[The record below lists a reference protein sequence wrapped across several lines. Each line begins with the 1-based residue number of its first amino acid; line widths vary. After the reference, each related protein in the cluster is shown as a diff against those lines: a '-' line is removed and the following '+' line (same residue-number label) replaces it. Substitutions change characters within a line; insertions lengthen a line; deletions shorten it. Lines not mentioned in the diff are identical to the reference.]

1 MRDHTTASNGSLDQS
16 IQLLVSADGELEMTG
31 GYSFDLEVLAS
42 VASELQ
48 HLSSQ
53 VLENSS

>member
-16 IQLLVSADGELEMTG
+16 IQLLVSADGELEMAR